1 MAFGY
6 SPEMI
11 LRIQTVLLNSVDE
24 DAAVDLFRS
33 VNQNFEN
40 LKLSGETFPR
50 SFGHALTTASQGG
63 WLLPFLLKAAERVPN
78 DDDLRELV
86 AELTI
91 HTQRADVDH
100 FELCRLDGNFHFID
114 RKPVRDSMRLLNR
127 PDRQRIMIV
136 TGPEQSGKSYSLRLL
151 YHLETHLRS
160 FRLVE
165 VDLSELTRLAGP
177 NQVLQPDHVAQE
189 LVDRLG
195 YFDLAVDPPPD
206 DQQWARWILRF
217 CKRLEDRG
225 QPDPNR
231 YWIVFDAFNKVVLTQ
246 PVADLVK
253 ELAKRVGGRLATF
266 RLILIGYGDQLP
278 TTITPTVQP
287 VHLELISPEN
297 LVEFFINYLRESEFD
312 GTPDELADLVDDAVE
327 AVLSGLTPD
336 DNGYLSRLFKAVDE
350 QLPRL
355 LEPST

>member
-1 MAFGY
+1 M
-6 SPEMI
+6 
-11 LRIQTVLLNSVDE
+11 
-24 DAAVDLFRS
+24 
-33 VNQNFEN
+33 
-40 LKLSGETFPR
+40 
-50 SFGHALTTASQGG
+50 
-63 WLLPFLLKAAERVPN
+63 
-78 DDDLRELV
+78 
-86 AELTI
+86 
-91 HTQRADVDH
+91 
-100 FELCRLDGNFHFID
+100 
-114 RKPVRDSMRLLNR
+114 
-127 PDRQRIMIV
+127 
-136 TGPEQSGKSYSLRLL
+136 
-151 YHLETHLRS
+151 
-160 FRLVE
+160 E